1 VRLIIRHSLDYF
13 SIRNFIITLYH
24 SPCYRYCDK
33 QIQSLSARMQS
44 GEAQDVEEVAKVIHV
59 DYTVNVI
66 RTAVFYSLR

>member
-1 VRLIIRHSLDYF
+1 MSVPQITYF
-13 SIRNFIITLYH
+13 SFLLCVLILDYH